1 MNVKLN
7 SRIIKLVVNRNY
19 WKLIQKD
26 ASEKEK
32 LIIKLKI
39 NEIDEKLIRMN
50 IPIKKSFTN
59 FIDKLYIA
67 FSQANP
73 QLCDEEII
81 KLFPKN
87 LLIEVK

>member
-7 SRIIKLVVNRNY
+7 SKIIKLVVNRNY

-39 NEIDEKLIRMN
+39 NEIDEKLIKMN

-59 FIDKLYIA
+59 SIDRLYIA